1 MPPFAKR
8 EIKNSFIKLLTER
21 PISQITV
28 KDIVEDCG
36 VNRNSFYYHFQ
47 DIPSLLEEIIVEM
60 TAKVIET
67 LPEESTFEEKVTAAL
82 EEIDSNKRMI
92 YHIYGSSNREFY
104 EKQLMKIC
112 DYVTRTYIRS
122 RDYSEKVASKD
133 LEFVISYLKCE
144 LFGQLIDWLNHDM
157 SYDLVEH
164 SRILCRM
171 FAGSMR
177 MVCQKYKLIYIDINV
192 I

>member
-60 TAKVIET
+60 TAKVIEN

-157 SYDLVEH
+157 SYDIVEH

-177 MVCQKYKLIYIDINV
+177 MVCQKYKIL
-192 I
+192 

>member
-60 TAKVIET
+60 TAKVIEN

-82 EEIDSNKRMI
+82 QEINLNKRMI

-112 DYVTRTYIRS
+112 EHVTRTYIRS
-122 RDYSEKVASKD
+122 SEYSERVDSKD

-157 SYDLVEH
+157 SYDIVEH

-177 MVCQKYKLIYIDINV
+177 MVCQKY
-192 I
+192 

>member
-60 TAKVIET
+60 TAKVIEN

-82 EEIDSNKRMI
+82 QEINLNKRMI

-112 DYVTRTYIRS
+112 ENVTRTYIRS
-122 RDYSEKVASKD
+122 REYSERVDSKD

-157 SYDLVEH
+157 SYDIVEH

-177 MVCQKYKLIYIDINV
+177 MVCQKYKIL
-192 I
+192 

>member
-60 TAKVIET
+60 TAKVIENCRRN
-67 LPEESTFEEKVTAAL
+67 LHLRKKL
-82 EEIDSNKRMI
+82 RRLWKR
-92 YHIYGSSNREFY
+92 
-104 EKQLMKIC
+104 
-112 DYVTRTYIRS
+112 
-122 RDYSEKVASKD
+122 
-133 LEFVISYLKCE
+133 
-144 LFGQLIDWLNHDM
+144 LI
-157 SYDLVEH
+157 
-164 SRILCRM
+164 
-171 FAGSMR
+171 
-177 MVCQKYKLIYIDINV
+177 
-192 I
+192 